1 MSLFAQRRLAMS
13 ATTTSSSSAPKTSS
27 SFLSKDILNNK
38 RRRNLTT
45 ITTERFLAERRNRG
59 SNLATFASSSSSSA
73 SDGRFLSD
81 KIVRA
86 TANVKKKNN
95 NRAKTSSPRTRTSG
109 VDVVSSK
116 SSPSVP
122 TMKHE
127 TMDKW
132 VVFSDLHVSR
142 KTKDVCLQ
150 TLKYVH
156 DVAARENRGVLFL
169 GDFWHHRGALP
180 VDTLN
185 EIMFELSKWT
195 QPTIMLVGNHDQV
208 NVQGSIHALEVLRM
222 CNPETI
228 VVFDEPRVWR
238 GALWLPYRKDQE
250 TLRRS
255 VEDLMMTEEIKRTKR
270 AARDGESNDAEE
282 GLAIKTV
289 FCHADVMGANVNQ
302 TFQMKNGVDSKETFS
317 KEKTGIESIIS
328 GHYHKPHFVERD
340 SRVRYVGSPYQ
351 ISRAEKNQEKYLLF
365 LNDKWRDESLTDEEI
380 LKRSKIDIGPRYF
393 DIDETIGESIETIAG
408 DLRAND
414 IVRWTIPFDSAL
426 DMEED
431 DDDEDIVA
439 GSEKKK
445 STKKKKSSLSRS
457 VPKRVENAR
466 LKYGCQI
473 EVRRPPAELKS
484 TIENA
489 ESLSPVDL
497 FNSYAKSIRLSG
509 DAKAFCE
516 EIITE
521 AVSSKENEEGKLDT
535 GDDSNKLSTSAHLRK
550 VEFDEVEISG
560 FGAFKDEITYPLNDR
575 GVVCVVGDNR
585 DDSGFAD
592 SNGAGK
598 TTLVTAVMWALT
610 GKSDVRLDTGSTQK
624 YLTNKDVVNDDSKS
638 ARVVVRGSVIDQ
650 ESNRKKPFVIERAV
664 TRTKLSKLSFIVDDM
679 DETKLDAK
687 KTQEHM
693 DEIIGASVVAQ
704 TCFHGQHT
712 IGSLLE
718 ASDAQLKNSFGSL
731 VEQSVWTRCK
741 NRSKKLLKERR
752 EKLTIARAE
761 LKSRESYVERTKLR
775 FLETEKDFN
784 RWKETFEEKVRTL
797 TMEREDALD
806 ALALDRMRN
815 ARQAVNEVKDIE
827 RVANEALRRIL
838 DFNDTAASNNEFRAE
853 EDIVAQ
859 NRRANENDQRHKQLD
874 RDEQSLLK
882 LFNDAQRNEASSRAT
897 AEQAH
902 KSAGQVFNLSK
913 QSAAHHQHSF
923 DKETLKCTLCHQ
935 FIDPIKQR
943 ETFEQLKRD
952 AEVMRIKH
960 VQAIETLNDCRVK
973 LDQFQRFKKSEFER
987 MLNEERAL
995 QNLKFA
1001 RVERE
1006 NKKMM
1011 LTNELKRLSSL
1022 LVNVSERFAQMLPY
1036 VPEEVLALEEK
1047 ARSFSDD
1054 DDAFRLEERR
1064 KRREEELYATTSGIF
1079 SSEREALSGIV
1090 PGLLDYRTPYTSS
1103 SSSRGYASSKSAD
1116 GGNGFIQNNVVAAK
1130 NNDGEH
1136 VSLAQLLDI
1145 DQSTGLLAD
1154 ESSLPF
1160 FAKAVQSKVASAETL
1175 IAGCEKALRD
1185 YERINQKYLQDVN
1198 NSDPNFNNNNPH
1210 FEAMKQLQEQLNV
1223 ETESL
1228 NDLKENSYS
1237 KIEFDLNVAKI
1248 ADKCFSPTRGVSNY
1262 LFENVL
1268 AEVSERCQEYVFAL
1282 TGGALSLQLVSSNS
1296 SASSSS
1302 SSSSSNI
1309 SATFD
1314 EDDNDDDSVDEI
1326 EAKTHLEKIERVIFA
1341 RKQHSGEQYERSLRQ
1356 LSGGERRR
1364 LAIGLALA
1372 YADVS
1377 ARRLNVQSNLLIL
1390 DEALQHL
1397 DSEGIER
1404 VVSVL
1409 RAIESEYSSN
1419 GNDNDIVKKTVLLTT
1434 QADSETEKMFDGVDA
1449 VVKNKNRSEVLI
1461 GRGE

>member
-1 MSLFAQRRLAMS
+1 MTLFSSLGISSGTLNTTSKSAFICARGREFHHRTTTRFPLSVSRFRSQRR
-13 ATTTSSSSAPKTSS
+13 
-27 SFLSKDILNNK
+27 DIL
-38 RRRNLTT
+38 TT
-45 ITTERFLAERRNRG
+45 AM
-59 SNLATFASSSSSSA
+59 SSSSSSPSLDDNKA
-73 SDGRFLSD
+73 L
-81 KIVRA
+81 
-86 TANVKKKNN
+86 
-95 NRAKTSSPRTRTSG
+95 KTKG
-109 VDVVSSK
+109 
-116 SSPSVP
+116 
-122 TMKHE
+122 
-127 TMDKW
+127 W

-142 KTKDVCLQ
+142 KTKDIALE

-156 DVAARENRGVLFL
+156 HIASNENRGILFL

-180 VDTLN
+180 VETLN
-185 EIMFELSKWT
+185 EIIRELAKWT

-208 NVQGSIHALEVLRM
+208 NVNGSVHALEVLRM
-222 CNPETI
+222 CNPEKI

-238 GALWLPYRKDQE
+238 GAMWLPYRKDQE
-250 TLRRS
+250 MMRRT
-255 VEDLMMTEEIKRTKR
+255 VEELMERHSKKRSSNVAVAVEEEI
-270 AARDGESNDAEE
+270 EE
-282 GLAIKTV
+282 EIKTV
-289 FCHADVMGANVNQ
+289 FCHADVLGANVNQ

-317 KEKTGIESIIS
+317 EEKTGIESIIS

-365 LNDKWRDESLTDEEI
+365 LNDKWRDESLTDADV

-414 IVRWTIPFDSAL
+414 IVRWTIPFDSSLSA
-426 DMEED
+426 MEEED
-431 DDDEDIVA
+431 DDEE
-439 GSEKKK
+439 EKKK
-445 STKKKKSSLSRS
+445 KKKKKKKTLSRS

-473 EVRRPPAELKS
+473 EVRRPPAALKS

-497 FNSYAKSIRLSG
+497 FSSYAKSIRLTG
-509 DAKAFCE
+509 GAKAFCE
-516 EIITE
+516 EIIAE
-521 AVSSKENEEGKLDT
+521 ATANSIPATIQTNFPR
-535 GDDSNKLSTSAHLRK
+535 SAHLRK
-550 VEFDEVEISG
+550 IEFDEVEITG

-638 ARVVVRGSVIDQ
+638 ARVIVRGSLIDDR
-650 ESNRKKPFVIERAV
+650 EGDGGKKPFVIERAV
-664 TRTKLSKLSFIVDDM
+664 TRTKLSKLSFVVNDT
-679 DETKLDAK
+679 DETKLDSK

-693 DEIIGASVVAQ
+693 DEIIGASVLAQ

-731 VEQSVWTRCK
+731 VEQSVWLRCK
-741 NRSKKLLKERR
+741 NKSKKILKERR
-752 EKLTIARAE
+752 EKLTIAKAE
-761 LKSRESYVERTKLR
+761 LKSRESYVQRTRSR
-775 FLETEKDFN
+775 FLETEREYN
-784 RWKETFEEKVRTL
+784 RWKETFEEKVRAITI
-797 TMEREDALD
+797 EREDALD

-815 ARQAVNEVKDIE
+815 ARKAVKEVKDIE
-827 RVANEALRRIL
+827 SVANEALRQIL
-838 DFNDTAASNNEFRAE
+838 DINTNRNEFLDDAE
-853 EDIVAQ
+853 DVSIQ
-859 NRRANENDQRHKQLD
+859 NRKAKENEQRHQQLD
-874 RDEQSLLK
+874 RDEQNLLK

-913 QSAAHHQHSF
+913 QSVAVHQHAI

-935 FIDPIKQR
+935 SIDPIKQK

-952 AEVMRIKH
+952 AEVMRLKH
-960 VQAIETLNDCRVK
+960 VAAIEALNDSRVK
-973 LDQFQRFKKSEFER
+973 LNKFQVFKKSEIER

-1011 LTNELKRLSSL
+1011 LTNELRRLVSL
-1022 LVNVSERFAQMLPY
+1022 LVNVSERFSQMLPY
-1036 VPEEVLALEEK
+1036 VPEEVLALEK
-1047 ARSFSDD
+1047 SFGDD
-1054 DDAFRLEERR
+1054 GDALRLERR
-1064 KRREEELYATTSGIF
+1064 KRREQEQEQQSTKYAAAPAGF
-1079 SSEREALSGIV
+1079 SSERGEALSGIA

-1103 SSSRGYASSKSAD
+1103 SSRGYASSQNDENNQGKND
-1116 GGNGFIQNNVVAAK
+1116 GFIQSNVVVA
-1130 NNDGEH
+1130 NNIT
-1136 VSLAQLLDI
+1136 SLAQLLHI
-1145 DQSTGLLAD
+1145 DHSSGLLAD
-1154 ESSLPF
+1154 DASLPS
-1160 FAKAVQSKVASAETL
+1160 FAKAVESKVAAAETL
-1175 IAGCEKALRD
+1175 VAGCEKSLRD
-1185 YERINQKYLQDVN
+1185 YERINQKYQQDVN
-1198 NSDPNFNNNNPH
+1198 TSDDDDASSFNINNNPH
-1210 FEAMKQLQEQLNV
+1210 FEAMRQLQEQLTV

-1237 KIEFDLNVAKI
+1237 KIEFDLNTAKI

-1282 TGGALSLQLVSSNS
+1282 TGGALSLQLVSSS
-1296 SASSSS
+1296 SSFSSSS
-1302 SSSSSNI
+1302 AAENNNI
-1309 SATFD
+1309 ITFND
-1314 EDDNDDDSVDEI
+1314 SDDDFDDDSIDEV
-1326 EAKTHLEKIERVIFA
+1326 ATKATQLEKIERVIFA

-1409 RAIESEYSSN
+1409 RAIESEYSSSSSSSGYDDVN
-1419 GNDNDIVKKTVLLTT
+1419 NVLLKKTVLLTT

>member
-1 MSLFAQRRLAMS
+1 MTLFFPLSGLSSGTLHTTTKSAHVCARGREFHHPFPSSRRLLRSRFANQEKS
-13 ATTTSSSSAPKTSS
+13 KRDIVTTAISSSSLDDIKT
-27 SFLSKDILNNK
+27 K
-38 RRRNLTT
+38 
-45 ITTERFLAERRNRG
+45 G
-59 SNLATFASSSSSSA
+59 
-73 SDGRFLSD
+73 
-81 KIVRA
+81 
-86 TANVKKKNN
+86 
-95 NRAKTSSPRTRTSG
+95 
-109 VDVVSSK
+109 
-116 SSPSVP
+116 
-122 TMKHE
+122 
-127 TMDKW
+127 W
-132 VVFSDLHVSR
+132 VVFSDVHVSR
-142 KTKDVCLQ
+142 KTKDIALE
-150 TLKYVH
+150 TLKHVH
-156 DVAARENRGVLFL
+156 AIAANENRGILFL

-180 VDTLN
+180 VETLN
-185 EIMFELSKWT
+185 EIIRELAKWT

-208 NVQGSIHALEVLRM
+208 NVNGSVHALEVLRM
-222 CNPETI
+222 CNPEKI
-228 VVFDEPRVWR
+228 CVFDEPRVWR
-238 GALWLPYRKDQE
+238 GAMWLPYRKDQE
-250 TLRRS
+250 MMRRT
-255 VEDLMMTEEIKRTKR
+255 VEELMERHSKKRSSNVAVAVEEEEI
-270 AARDGESNDAEE
+270 EE
-282 GLAIKTV
+282 IKTV

-317 KEKTGIESIIS
+317 EEKTGIESIIS

-351 ISRAEKNQEKYLLF
+351 ISRAEKNQEKHLLF
-365 LNDKWRDESLTDEEI
+365 LNDKWRDESLTDADV

-414 IVRWTIPFDSAL
+414 IVRWTIPFDSSLSA
-426 DMEED
+426 MEEEED
-431 DDDEDIVA
+431 DDEE
-439 GSEKKK
+439 EKKK
-445 STKKKKSSLSRS
+445 KTKKKKTLSRS

-497 FNSYAKSIRLSG
+497 FSSYAKSIQLTE

-516 EIITE
+516 EIIAE
-521 AVSSKENEEGKLDT
+521 AVSSRENEDGSKLDT

-550 VEFDEVEISG
+550 IEFDEVEITG

-638 ARVVVRGSVIDQ
+638 ARVIVRGSLIDDR
-650 ESNRKKPFVIERAV
+650 EGDDGGKKPFVIERAV
-664 TRTKLSKLSFIVDDM
+664 TRTKLSKLSFVVDGM
-679 DETKLDAK
+679 DETKLDSK

-693 DEIIGASVVAQ
+693 DEIIGASVLAQ

-731 VEQSVWTRCK
+731 VEQSVWLRCK
-741 NRSKKLLKERR
+741 NKSKKILKERR

-761 LKSRESYVERTKLR
+761 LKSRESYVQRTKSR
-775 FLETEKDFN
+775 FLETEREYN
-784 RWKETFEEKVRTL
+784 RWKETFEEKVRAITI
-797 TMEREDALD
+797 EREDALD

-815 ARQAVNEVKDIE
+815 ARKAVKEVKDIE
-827 RVANEALRRIL
+827 SVANEALRQIL
-838 DFNDTAASNNEFRAE
+838 DINTNRNEFLDDAE
-853 EDIVAQ
+853 DVSIQ
-859 NRRANENDQRHKQLD
+859 NRKATEYEQRHQQLD
-874 RDEQSLLK
+874 RDEQNLLK

-913 QSAAHHQHSF
+913 QSVAVHQHSI

-935 FIDPIKQR
+935 SIDPVKQK

-952 AEVMRIKH
+952 AEVMRLKH
-960 VQAIETLNDCRVK
+960 VAAIEALNDLRVK
-973 LDQFQRFKKSEFER
+973 LNKFQVFKKSEIER
-987 MLNEERAL
+987 MLNEERAV

-1001 RVERE
+1001 RVEKE

-1011 LTNELKRLSSL
+1011 LTNELRRLVSL
-1022 LVNVSERFAQMLPY
+1022 LVNVSERFSQMLPY
-1036 VPEEVLALEEK
+1036 VPEEVLALEK
-1047 ARSFSDD
+1047 SFGDD
-1054 DDAFRLEERR
+1054 GDALRLERR
-1064 KRREEELYATTSGIF
+1064 KRREQEQEQQSTKYAAAPAGF
-1079 SSEREALSGIV
+1079 SSERGEALSGIV

-1103 SSSRGYASSKSAD
+1103 SSRGYASSQNDENNPPGKND
-1116 GGNGFIQNNVVAAK
+1116 GFIQNNVVVAT
-1130 NNDGEH
+1130 NIT
-1136 VSLAQLLDI
+1136 SLAQLLHI
-1145 DQSTGLLAD
+1145 DHSSGLLAD
-1154 ESSLPF
+1154 DASLPS
-1160 FAKAVQSKVASAETL
+1160 FAKAVESKVAAAEML
-1175 IAGCEKALRD
+1175 VAGCEKSLRD
-1185 YERINQKYLQDVN
+1185 YERINQKYQQDVN
-1198 NSDPNFNNNNPH
+1198 TNDDASFNTNNPH
-1210 FEAMKQLQEQLNV
+1210 FEAMRQLQEQLTV

-1237 KIEFDLNVAKI
+1237 KIEFDLNTAKI

-1282 TGGALSLQLVSSNS
+1282 TGGALSLQLVSSS
-1296 SASSSS
+1296 SSFSSSS
-1302 SSSSSNI
+1302 AAENNNI
-1309 SATFD
+1309 ITYNDS
-1314 EDDNDDDSVDEI
+1314 DDDFDDDSIDEV
-1326 EAKTHLEKIERVIFA
+1326 ATKTTQLEKIERVIFA

-1409 RAIESEYSSN
+1409 RAIESEYSSSSSSGCDDVN
-1419 GNDNDIVKKTVLLTT
+1419 NVLLKKTVLLTT

>member
-1 MSLFAQRRLAMS
+1 MTLFSSLGISTGTLNNTSKS
-13 ATTTSSSSAPKTSS
+13 AFICARGREFHHRTTTRSMLSRHFRSHQEKKGRDILTTTTSSSSSS
-27 SFLSKDILNNK
+27 SLLDDNK
-38 RRRNLTT
+38 
-45 ITTERFLAERRNRG
+45 
-59 SNLATFASSSSSSA
+59 
-73 SDGRFLSD
+73 
-81 KIVRA
+81 KI
-86 TANVKKKNN
+86 
-95 NRAKTSSPRTRTSG
+95 KTKG
-109 VDVVSSK
+109 
-116 SSPSVP
+116 
-122 TMKHE
+122 
-127 TMDKW
+127 W

-142 KTKDVCLQ
+142 KTKDIALE

-156 DVAARENRGVLFL
+156 SIASKENRGILFL

-180 VDTLN
+180 VETLN
-185 EIMFELSKWT
+185 EVIKELANWT

-208 NVQGSIHALEVLRM
+208 NSVGSVHALEVLRM
-222 CNPETI
+222 CNPEKI

-238 GALWLPYRKDQE
+238 GAMWLPYRKDQE
-250 TLRRS
+250 MMRRT
-255 VEDLMMTEEIKRTKR
+255 VEELMERHSKKRSSNVAVAVEEEI
-270 AARDGESNDAEE
+270 EE
-282 GLAIKTV
+282 IKTV
-289 FCHADVMGANVNQ
+289 FCHADVLGANVNQ

-317 KEKTGIESIIS
+317 EEKTGIESIIS

-365 LNDKWRDESLTDEEI
+365 LNDKWRDESLTDADV

-414 IVRWTIPFDSAL
+414 IVRWTIPFDSSLSA
-426 DMEED
+426 MEEED
-431 DDDEDIVA
+431 DDEEE
-439 GSEKKK
+439 EKKK
-445 STKKKKSSLSRS
+445 KTKKKKNSSSSLSRS

-497 FNSYAKSIRLSG
+497 FSSYAKSIQLTG

-516 EIITE
+516 EIIAE
-521 AVSSKENEEGKLDT
+521 AVSSRENEDGKLDT

-550 VEFDEVEISG
+550 IEFDEVEITG

-638 ARVVVRGSVIDQ
+638 ARVVVRGSMIDDR
-650 ESNRKKPFVIERAV
+650 EGDDGKKPFVIERAV
-664 TRTKLSKLSFIVDDM
+664 TRTKLSKLSFVVNGS
-679 DETKLDAK
+679 DETKLDSK

-693 DEIIGASVVAQ
+693 DEIIGASVLAQ

-731 VEQSVWTRCK
+731 VEQSVWLRCK
-741 NRSKKLLKERR
+741 NKSKKILKERR

-761 LKSRESYVERTKLR
+761 LKSRESYVQRTKSR
-775 FLETEKDFN
+775 FLETEREYN
-784 RWKETFEEKVRTL
+784 RWKETFEEKVRAITI
-797 TMEREDALD
+797 EREDALD

-815 ARQAVNEVKDIE
+815 ARQAVKEVKDIE
-827 RVANEALRRIL
+827 SVANEALRQIL
-838 DFNDTAASNNEFRAE
+838 DHRSNNTINTNRNEFLDDAGASE
-853 EDIVAQ
+853 NIQ
-859 NRRANENDQRHKQLD
+859 NRKAKENEQRHQQLD
-874 RDEQSLLK
+874 RDEQNLLK

-913 QSAAHHQHSF
+913 QSAAVHQHAI

-935 FIDPIKQR
+935 SIDPIKQK

-952 AEVMRIKH
+952 AEVMRLKH
-960 VQAIETLNDCRVK
+960 VAAIETLRDSRVK
-973 LDQFQRFKKSEFER
+973 LDQFQLFKKSEIER

-1001 RVERE
+1001 RVEKE

-1011 LTNELKRLSSL
+1011 LTNELRRLVSL
-1022 LVNVSERFAQMLPY
+1022 LVNVSERFSQMLPY
-1036 VPEEVLALEEK
+1036 VPEEVLALEK
-1047 ARSFSDD
+1047 SFGDD
-1054 DDAFRLEERR
+1054 GDALRLERR
-1064 KRREEELYATTSGIF
+1064 KRREQEQEQQSTKYAAAPAGF
-1079 SSEREALSGIV
+1079 LSERGEALSGIV
-1090 PGLLDYRTPYTSS
+1090 PGLLDYQTPYTS
-1103 SSSRGYASSKSAD
+1103 SSSRGYASSQNDENNQGKND
-1116 GGNGFIQNNVVAAK
+1116 GFIQNNVVVA
-1130 NNDGEH
+1130 NNINTTEN
-1136 VSLAQLLDI
+1136 VTSSLAQLLHI
-1145 DQSTGLLAD
+1145 DHSSGLLAD
-1154 ESSLPF
+1154 DASLPS
-1160 FAKAVQSKVASAETL
+1160 FAKAVESKVAAAETL
-1175 IAGCEKALRD
+1175 VAGCEKSLRD
-1185 YERINQKYLQDVN
+1185 YERINQKYQQDVN
-1198 NSDPNFNNNNPH
+1198 TSDDASSFNINNNPH
-1210 FEAMKQLQEQLNV
+1210 FEAMRQLQEQLTV

-1237 KIEFDLNVAKI
+1237 KIEFDLNTAKI

-1282 TGGALSLQLVSSNS
+1282 TGGALSLQLVSSS
-1296 SASSSS
+1296 SSFSSSS
-1302 SSSSSNI
+1302 AAENNNTI
-1309 SATFD
+1309 TFND
-1314 EDDNDDDSVDEI
+1314 SDDDFDDDSIDEV
-1326 EAKTHLEKIERVIFA
+1326 ATKTTQLEKIERVIFA

-1409 RAIESEYSSN
+1409 RAIESEYSSSSSSGYDDVN
-1419 GNDNDIVKKTVLLTT
+1419 NVLKKTVLLTT

>member
-1 MSLFAQRRLAMS
+1 MTLFSSLGISTGTLNNTSKSAFICARGREFHHRTTTRSMLSRRFRSHQEKKGRDILT
-13 ATTTSSSSAPKTSS
+13 TTTSSSSSS
-27 SFLSKDILNNK
+27 SLLDDNK
-38 RRRNLTT
+38 
-45 ITTERFLAERRNRG
+45 
-59 SNLATFASSSSSSA
+59 
-73 SDGRFLSD
+73 
-81 KIVRA
+81 KI
-86 TANVKKKNN
+86 
-95 NRAKTSSPRTRTSG
+95 KTKG
-109 VDVVSSK
+109 
-116 SSPSVP
+116 
-122 TMKHE
+122 
-127 TMDKW
+127 W

-142 KTKDVCLQ
+142 KTKDIALE

-156 DVAARENRGVLFL
+156 SIASKENRGILFL

-180 VDTLN
+180 VETLN
-185 EIMFELSKWT
+185 EVIKELANWT

-208 NVQGSIHALEVLRM
+208 NSVGSVHALEVLRM
-222 CNPETI
+222 CNPEKI

-238 GALWLPYRKDQE
+238 GAMWLPYRKDQE
-250 TLRRS
+250 MMRRT
-255 VEDLMMTEEIKRTKR
+255 VEELMERHSKKRSSNVAVAVEEEI
-270 AARDGESNDAEE
+270 EE
-282 GLAIKTV
+282 IKTV
-289 FCHADVMGANVNQ
+289 FCHADVLGANVNQ

-317 KEKTGIESIIS
+317 EEKTGIESIIS

-365 LNDKWRDESLTDEEI
+365 LNDKWRDESLTDADV

-414 IVRWTIPFDSAL
+414 IVRWTIPFDSSSPA
-426 DMEED
+426 MEEED
-431 DDDEDIVA
+431 DDEEE
-439 GSEKKK
+439 EKKK
-445 STKKKKSSLSRS
+445 KTKKKKNSSSSLSRS

-497 FNSYAKSIRLSG
+497 FSSYAKSIQLTG

-516 EIITE
+516 EIIAE
-521 AVSSKENEEGKLDT
+521 AVSSRENEDGKLDT

-550 VEFDEVEISG
+550 IEFDEVEITG

-638 ARVVVRGSVIDQ
+638 ARVVVRGSLIDDR
-650 ESNRKKPFVIERAV
+650 EGDDGKKPFVIERAV
-664 TRTKLSKLSFIVDDM
+664 TRTKLSKLSFVVNGS
-679 DETKLDAK
+679 DETKLDSK

-693 DEIIGASVVAQ
+693 DEIIGASVLAQ

-731 VEQSVWTRCK
+731 VEQSVWLRCK
-741 NRSKKLLKERR
+741 NKSKKILKERR

-761 LKSRESYVERTKLR
+761 LKSRESYVQRTKSR
-775 FLETEKDFN
+775 FLETEREYN
-784 RWKETFEEKVRTL
+784 RWKETFEEKVRAITI
-797 TMEREDALD
+797 EREDALD

-815 ARQAVNEVKDIE
+815 ARQAVKEVKDIE
-827 RVANEALRRIL
+827 SVANEALRQIL
-838 DFNDTAASNNEFRAE
+838 DHRSNNTINTNRNEFLDDAGASE
-853 EDIVAQ
+853 NIQ
-859 NRRANENDQRHKQLD
+859 NRKAKENEQRHQQLD
-874 RDEQSLLK
+874 RDEQNLLK

-913 QSAAHHQHSF
+913 QSAAVHQHAI

-935 FIDPIKQR
+935 SIDPIKQK

-952 AEVMRIKH
+952 AEVMRLKH
-960 VQAIETLNDCRVK
+960 VAAIETLRDSRVK
-973 LDQFQRFKKSEFER
+973 LDQFQLFKKSEIER

-1001 RVERE
+1001 RVEKE

-1011 LTNELKRLSSL
+1011 LTNELRRLVSL
-1022 LVNVSERFAQMLPY
+1022 LVNVSERFSQMLPY
-1036 VPEEVLALEEK
+1036 VPEEVLALEK
-1047 ARSFSDD
+1047 SFGDD
-1054 DDAFRLEERR
+1054 GDALRLERR
-1064 KRREEELYATTSGIF
+1064 KRREQEQQQQSTKYAAAPAGF
-1079 SSEREALSGIV
+1079 SSERGEALSGIV

-1103 SSSRGYASSKSAD
+1103 SSRGYASSQNDENNQGKND
-1116 GGNGFIQNNVVAAK
+1116 GFIQNNVVVA
-1130 NNDGEH
+1130 NNINTTEN
-1136 VSLAQLLDI
+1136 VTSSLAQLLHI
-1145 DQSTGLLAD
+1145 DHSSGLLAD
-1154 ESSLPF
+1154 DASLPS
-1160 FAKAVQSKVASAETL
+1160 FAKAVESKVAAAETL
-1175 IAGCEKALRD
+1175 VAGCEKSLRD
-1185 YERINQKYLQDVN
+1185 YERINQKYQQDVN
-1198 NSDPNFNNNNPH
+1198 TSDDASSFNINNNPH
-1210 FEAMKQLQEQLNV
+1210 FEAMRQLQEQLTV

-1237 KIEFDLNVAKI
+1237 KIEFDLNTAKI

-1282 TGGALSLQLVSSNS
+1282 TGGALSLQLVSSS
-1296 SASSSS
+1296 SSFSSSS
-1302 SSSSSNI
+1302 AAENNNTI
-1309 SATFD
+1309 TFND
-1314 EDDNDDDSVDEI
+1314 SDDDFDDDSIDEV
-1326 EAKTHLEKIERVIFA
+1326 ATKTTQLEKIERVIFA

-1409 RAIESEYSSN
+1409 RAIESEYSSSSSSGYDDVN
-1419 GNDNDIVKKTVLLTT
+1419 NVLKKTVLLTT

>member
-1 MSLFAQRRLAMS
+1 MTLFSSLGISTGTLNNTSKS
-13 ATTTSSSSAPKTSS
+13 AFICARGREFHHRTTTRSM
-27 SFLSKDILNNK
+27 LSRRFRSHQEKKGRDIL
-38 RRRNLTT
+38 TT
-45 ITTERFLAERRNRG
+45 TM
-59 SNLATFASSSSSSA
+59 SSSSSSSLLDDNKA
-73 SDGRFLSD
+73 L
-81 KIVRA
+81 
-86 TANVKKKNN
+86 
-95 NRAKTSSPRTRTSG
+95 KTKG
-109 VDVVSSK
+109 
-116 SSPSVP
+116 
-122 TMKHE
+122 
-127 TMDKW
+127 W

-142 KTKDVCLQ
+142 KTKDIALE

-156 DVAARENRGVLFL
+156 SIASKENRGILFL

-180 VDTLN
+180 VETLN
-185 EIMFELSKWT
+185 EVIKELAKWT

-208 NVQGSIHALEVLRM
+208 NSVGSVHALEVLRM
-222 CNPETI
+222 CNPEKI

-238 GALWLPYRKDQE
+238 GAMWLPYRKDQE
-250 TLRRS
+250 MMRRT
-255 VEDLMMTEEIKRTKR
+255 VEELMERHSKKRSSNVAVAVEEEI
-270 AARDGESNDAEE
+270 EE
-282 GLAIKTV
+282 IKTV
-289 FCHADVMGANVNQ
+289 FCHADVLGANVNQ

-317 KEKTGIESIIS
+317 EEKTGIESIIS

-365 LNDKWRDESLTDEEI
+365 LNDKWRDESLTDADV

-414 IVRWTIPFDSAL
+414 IVRWTIPFDSSLSA
-426 DMEED
+426 MEEED
-431 DDDEDIVA
+431 DDEEE
-439 GSEKKK
+439 EKKK
-445 STKKKKSSLSRS
+445 KTKKKKNSSSSLSRS

-497 FNSYAKSIRLSG
+497 FSSYAKSIQLIG

-516 EIITE
+516 EIIAE
-521 AVSSKENEEGKLDT
+521 AVSSRENEDGKLDT

-550 VEFDEVEISG
+550 IEFDEVEITG

-638 ARVVVRGSVIDQ
+638 ARVVVRGSLIDDR
-650 ESNRKKPFVIERAV
+650 EGDDGKKPFVIERAV
-664 TRTKLSKLSFIVDDM
+664 TRTKLSKLSFVVNGS
-679 DETKLDAK
+679 DETKLDSK

-693 DEIIGASVVAQ
+693 DEIIGASVLAQ

-731 VEQSVWTRCK
+731 VEQSVWLRCK
-741 NRSKKLLKERR
+741 NKSKKILKERR

-761 LKSRESYVERTKLR
+761 LKSRESYVQRTKSR
-775 FLETEKDFN
+775 FLETEREYN
-784 RWKETFEEKVRTL
+784 RWKETFEEKVRAITI
-797 TMEREDALD
+797 EREDALD

-815 ARQAVNEVKDIE
+815 ARQAVKEVKDIE
-827 RVANEALRRIL
+827 SVANEALRQIL
-838 DFNDTAASNNEFRAE
+838 DHRSNNTINTNRNEFLDDAGASE
-853 EDIVAQ
+853 NIQ
-859 NRRANENDQRHKQLD
+859 NRKAKENEQRHQQLD
-874 RDEQSLLK
+874 RDEQNLLK

-913 QSAAHHQHSF
+913 QSAAVHQHAI

-935 FIDPIKQR
+935 SIDPIKQK

-952 AEVMRIKH
+952 AEVMRLKH
-960 VQAIETLNDCRVK
+960 VAAIETLRDSRVK
-973 LDQFQRFKKSEFER
+973 LDQFQLFKKSEIER

-1001 RVERE
+1001 RVEKE

-1011 LTNELKRLSSL
+1011 LTNELRRLVSL
-1022 LVNVSERFAQMLPY
+1022 LVNVSERFSQMLPY
-1036 VPEEVLALEEK
+1036 VPEEVLALEK
-1047 ARSFSDD
+1047 SFGDD
-1054 DDAFRLEERR
+1054 GDALRLERR
-1064 KRREEELYATTSGIF
+1064 KRREQEQQQQSTKYAAAPAGF
-1079 SSEREALSGIV
+1079 SSERGEALSGIV

-1103 SSSRGYASSKSAD
+1103 SSRGYASSQNDENNQGKND
-1116 GGNGFIQNNVVAAK
+1116 GFIQNNVVVA
-1130 NNDGEH
+1130 NNINTTEN
-1136 VSLAQLLDI
+1136 VTSSLAQLLHI
-1145 DQSTGLLAD
+1145 DHSSGLLAD
-1154 ESSLPF
+1154 DASLPS
-1160 FAKAVQSKVASAETL
+1160 FAKAVESKVAAAETL
-1175 IAGCEKALRD
+1175 VAGCEKSLRD
-1185 YERINQKYLQDVN
+1185 YERINQKYQQDVN
-1198 NSDPNFNNNNPH
+1198 TSDDASSFNINNNPH
-1210 FEAMKQLQEQLNV
+1210 FEAMRQLQEQLTV

-1237 KIEFDLNVAKI
+1237 KIEFDLNTAKI

-1282 TGGALSLQLVSSNS
+1282 TGGALSLQLVSSS
-1296 SASSSS
+1296 SSFSSSS
-1302 SSSSSNI
+1302 AAKNNNI
-1309 SATFD
+1309 ITFND
-1314 EDDNDDDSVDEI
+1314 SDDDFDDDSIDEV
-1326 EAKTHLEKIERVIFA
+1326 ATKTTQLEKIERVIFA

-1409 RAIESEYSSN
+1409 RAIESEYSSSSSSGYDDVN
-1419 GNDNDIVKKTVLLTT
+1419 NVLKKTVLLTT

>member
-1 MSLFAQRRLAMS
+1 MTLFSSLGISTGTLNNTSKSAFICARGREFHHRTTTRSMLSRRFRSHQEKKGRDILT
-13 ATTTSSSSAPKTSS
+13 TTTSSSSSS
-27 SFLSKDILNNK
+27 SLLDDNK
-38 RRRNLTT
+38 
-45 ITTERFLAERRNRG
+45 
-59 SNLATFASSSSSSA
+59 
-73 SDGRFLSD
+73 
-81 KIVRA
+81 KI
-86 TANVKKKNN
+86 
-95 NRAKTSSPRTRTSG
+95 KTKG
-109 VDVVSSK
+109 
-116 SSPSVP
+116 
-122 TMKHE
+122 
-127 TMDKW
+127 W

-142 KTKDVCLQ
+142 KTKDIALE

-156 DVAARENRGVLFL
+156 SIASKENRGILFL

-180 VDTLN
+180 VETLN
-185 EIMFELSKWT
+185 EIIKELAKWT

-208 NVQGSIHALEVLRM
+208 NSVGSVHALEVLRM
-222 CNPETI
+222 CNPEKI

-238 GALWLPYRKDQE
+238 DAMWLPYRKDQE
-250 TLRRS
+250 MMRRT
-255 VEDLMMTEEIKRTKR
+255 VEELMERHSKKRSSNVAVAVEEEI
-270 AARDGESNDAEE
+270 EE
-282 GLAIKTV
+282 IKTV
-289 FCHADVMGANVNQ
+289 FCHADVLGANVNQ

-317 KEKTGIESIIS
+317 EEKTGIESIIS

-365 LNDKWRDESLTDEEI
+365 LNDKWRDESLTDADV

-414 IVRWTIPFDSAL
+414 IVRWTIPFDSSLSA
-426 DMEED
+426 MEEED
-431 DDDEDIVA
+431 DDEEE
-439 GSEKKK
+439 EKKK
-445 STKKKKSSLSRS
+445 KTKKKKNSSSSLSRS

-497 FNSYAKSIRLSG
+497 FSSYAKSIQLIG

-516 EIITE
+516 EIIAE
-521 AVSSKENEEGKLDT
+521 AVSSRENEDGKLNT

-550 VEFDEVEISG
+550 IEFDEVEITG

-638 ARVVVRGSVIDQ
+638 ARVVVRGSLIDDR
-650 ESNRKKPFVIERAV
+650 EGDDGKKPFVIERAV
-664 TRTKLSKLSFIVDDM
+664 TRTKLSKLSFVVNGS
-679 DETKLDAK
+679 DETKLDSK

-693 DEIIGASVVAQ
+693 DEIIGASVLAQ

-731 VEQSVWTRCK
+731 VEQSVWLRCK
-741 NRSKKLLKERR
+741 NKSKKILKERR

-761 LKSRESYVERTKLR
+761 LKSRESYVQRTKSR
-775 FLETEKDFN
+775 FLETEREYN
-784 RWKETFEEKVRTL
+784 RWKETFEEKVRAITI
-797 TMEREDALD
+797 EREDALD

-815 ARQAVNEVKDIE
+815 ARQAVKEVKDIE
-827 RVANEALRRIL
+827 SVANEALRQIL
-838 DFNDTAASNNEFRAE
+838 DHRSNNTINTNRNEFLDDAGASE
-853 EDIVAQ
+853 NIQ
-859 NRRANENDQRHKQLD
+859 NRKAKENEQRHQQLD
-874 RDEQSLLK
+874 RDEQNLLK

-913 QSAAHHQHSF
+913 QSAAVHQHAI

-935 FIDPIKQR
+935 SIDPIKQK

-952 AEVMRIKH
+952 AEVMRLKH
-960 VQAIETLNDCRVK
+960 VAAIETLRDSRVK
-973 LDQFQRFKKSEFER
+973 LDQFQLFKKSEIER

-1001 RVERE
+1001 RVEKE

-1011 LTNELKRLSSL
+1011 LTNELRRLVSL
-1022 LVNVSERFAQMLPY
+1022 LVNVSERFSQMLPY
-1036 VPEEVLALEEK
+1036 VPEEVLALEK
-1047 ARSFSDD
+1047 SFGDD
-1054 DDAFRLEERR
+1054 GDALRLERR
-1064 KRREEELYATTSGIF
+1064 KRREQQQQQQSTKYAAAPAGF
-1079 SSEREALSGIV
+1079 SSERGEALSGIV

-1103 SSSRGYASSKSAD
+1103 SSRGYASSQNDENNQGKND
-1116 GGNGFIQNNVVAAK
+1116 GFIQNNVVVA
-1130 NNDGEH
+1130 NNINTTEN
-1136 VSLAQLLDI
+1136 VTSSLAQLLHI
-1145 DQSTGLLAD
+1145 DHSSGLLAD
-1154 ESSLPF
+1154 DASLPS
-1160 FAKAVQSKVASAETL
+1160 FAKAVESKVAAAETL
-1175 IAGCEKALRD
+1175 VAGCEKSLRD
-1185 YERINQKYLQDVN
+1185 YERINQKYQQDVN
-1198 NSDPNFNNNNPH
+1198 TSDDASSFNINNNPH
-1210 FEAMKQLQEQLNV
+1210 FEAMRQLQEQLTV

-1237 KIEFDLNVAKI
+1237 KIEFDLNTAKI

-1282 TGGALSLQLVSSNS
+1282 TGGALSLQLVSSS
-1296 SASSSS
+1296 SSFSSSS
-1302 SSSSSNI
+1302 AAENNNI
-1309 SATFD
+1309 ITFND
-1314 EDDNDDDSVDEI
+1314 SDDDFDDDSIDEV
-1326 EAKTHLEKIERVIFA
+1326 ATKTTQLEKIERVIFA

-1409 RAIESEYSSN
+1409 RAIESEYSSSSSSGYDDVN
-1419 GNDNDIVKKTVLLTT
+1419 NVLKKTVLLTT

>member
-1 MSLFAQRRLAMS
+1 MTLFSSLGISTGTLNNTSKS
-13 ATTTSSSSAPKTSS
+13 AFICARGREFHHRTTTRSMLSRHFRSHQEKKGRDILTTTTSSSSSS
-27 SFLSKDILNNK
+27 SLLDDNK
-38 RRRNLTT
+38 
-45 ITTERFLAERRNRG
+45 
-59 SNLATFASSSSSSA
+59 
-73 SDGRFLSD
+73 
-81 KIVRA
+81 KI
-86 TANVKKKNN
+86 
-95 NRAKTSSPRTRTSG
+95 KTKG
-109 VDVVSSK
+109 
-116 SSPSVP
+116 
-122 TMKHE
+122 
-127 TMDKW
+127 W

-142 KTKDVCLQ
+142 KTKDIALE

-156 DVAARENRGVLFL
+156 SIASKENRGILFL

-180 VDTLN
+180 VETLN
-185 EIMFELSKWT
+185 EVIKELANWT

-208 NVQGSIHALEVLRM
+208 NSVGSVHALEVLRM
-222 CNPETI
+222 CNPEKI

-238 GALWLPYRKDQE
+238 DAMWLPYRKDQE
-250 TLRRS
+250 MMRRT
-255 VEDLMMTEEIKRTKR
+255 VEELMERHSKKRSSNVAVAVEEEI
-270 AARDGESNDAEE
+270 EE
-282 GLAIKTV
+282 IKTV
-289 FCHADVMGANVNQ
+289 FCHADVLGANVNQ

-317 KEKTGIESIIS
+317 EEKTGIESIIS

-365 LNDKWRDESLTDEEI
+365 LNDKWRDESLTDADV

-414 IVRWTIPFDSAL
+414 IVRWTIPFDSSLSA
-426 DMEED
+426 MEEED
-431 DDDEDIVA
+431 DDEEE
-439 GSEKKK
+439 EKKK
-445 STKKKKSSLSRS
+445 KTKKKKNSSSSLSRS

-497 FNSYAKSIRLSG
+497 FSSYAKSIQLTG

-516 EIITE
+516 EIIAE
-521 AVSSKENEEGKLDT
+521 AVSSGENEDGKLDT

-550 VEFDEVEISG
+550 IEFDEVEITG

-638 ARVVVRGSVIDQ
+638 ARVVVRGSMIDDR
-650 ESNRKKPFVIERAV
+650 EGDDGKKPFVIERAV
-664 TRTKLSKLSFIVDDM
+664 TRTKLSKLSFVVNGS
-679 DETKLDAK
+679 DETKLDSK

-693 DEIIGASVVAQ
+693 DEIIGASVLAQ

-731 VEQSVWTRCK
+731 VEQSVWLRCK
-741 NRSKKLLKERR
+741 NKSKKILKERR
-752 EKLTIARAE
+752 EKLTIAKAE
-761 LKSRESYVERTKLR
+761 LKSRESYVQRTKSR
-775 FLETEKDFN
+775 FLETEREYN
-784 RWKETFEEKVRTL
+784 RWKETFEEKVRAITI
-797 TMEREDALD
+797 EREDALD

-815 ARQAVNEVKDIE
+815 ARQAVKEVKDIE
-827 RVANEALRRIL
+827 SVANEALRQIL
-838 DFNDTAASNNEFRAE
+838 DHRSNNTINTNRNEFLDDAGASE
-853 EDIVAQ
+853 NIQ
-859 NRRANENDQRHKQLD
+859 NRKAKENEQRHQQLD
-874 RDEQSLLK
+874 RDEQNLLK

-913 QSAAHHQHSF
+913 QSAAVHQHAI

-935 FIDPIKQR
+935 SIDPIKQK

-952 AEVMRIKH
+952 AEVMRLKH
-960 VQAIETLNDCRVK
+960 VAAIETLRDSRVK
-973 LDQFQRFKKSEFER
+973 LDQFQLFKKSEIER

-1001 RVERE
+1001 RVEKE

-1011 LTNELKRLSSL
+1011 LTNELRRLVSL
-1022 LVNVSERFAQMLPY
+1022 LVNVSERFSQMLPY
-1036 VPEEVLALEEK
+1036 VPEEVLALEK
-1047 ARSFSDD
+1047 SFGEDG
-1054 DDAFRLEERR
+1054 DALRLERR
-1064 KRREEELYATTSGIF
+1064 KRRGQEQQQQSTKYAAAPAGF
-1079 SSEREALSGIV
+1079 SSERGEALSGIV
-1090 PGLLDYRTPYTSS
+1090 PGLLDYQTPYTS
-1103 SSSRGYASSKSAD
+1103 SSSRGYASSQNDENNQGKND
-1116 GGNGFIQNNVVAAK
+1116 GFIQNNVVVA
-1130 NNDGEH
+1130 NNINTTEN
-1136 VSLAQLLDI
+1136 VTSSLAQLLHI
-1145 DQSTGLLAD
+1145 DHSSGLLAD
-1154 ESSLPF
+1154 DASLPS
-1160 FAKAVQSKVASAETL
+1160 FAKAVESKVAAAETL
-1175 IAGCEKALRD
+1175 VAGCEKSLRD
-1185 YERINQKYLQDVN
+1185 YERINQKYQQDVN
-1198 NSDPNFNNNNPH
+1198 TSDDASSFNINNNPH
-1210 FEAMKQLQEQLNV
+1210 FEAMRQLQEQLTV

-1237 KIEFDLNVAKI
+1237 KIEFDLNTAKI

-1282 TGGALSLQLVSSNS
+1282 TGGALSLQLVSSS
-1296 SASSSS
+1296 SSFSSSS
-1302 SSSSSNI
+1302 AAENNNTI
-1309 SATFD
+1309 TFND
-1314 EDDNDDDSVDEI
+1314 SDDDFDDDSIDEV
-1326 EAKTHLEKIERVIFA
+1326 ATKTTQLEKIERVIFA

-1409 RAIESEYSSN
+1409 RAIESEYSSSSSSGYDDVN
-1419 GNDNDIVKKTVLLTT
+1419 NVLKKTVLLTT

>member
-1 MSLFAQRRLAMS
+1 MTLFSSLGISTGTLNNTSKSAFICARGREFHHRTTTRSMLSRRFRSHQEKKGRDILT
-13 ATTTSSSSAPKTSS
+13 TTTSSSSSS
-27 SFLSKDILNNK
+27 SLLDDNK
-38 RRRNLTT
+38 
-45 ITTERFLAERRNRG
+45 
-59 SNLATFASSSSSSA
+59 
-73 SDGRFLSD
+73 
-81 KIVRA
+81 KI
-86 TANVKKKNN
+86 
-95 NRAKTSSPRTRTSG
+95 KTKG
-109 VDVVSSK
+109 
-116 SSPSVP
+116 
-122 TMKHE
+122 
-127 TMDKW
+127 W

-142 KTKDVCLQ
+142 KTKDIALE

-156 DVAARENRGVLFL
+156 SIASKENRGILFL
-169 GDFWHHRGALP
+169 GDFWHHRGALS
-180 VDTLN
+180 VETLN
-185 EIMFELSKWT
+185 EIIKELANWT

-208 NVQGSIHALEVLRM
+208 NSVGSVHALEVLRM
-222 CNPETI
+222 CNPEKI

-238 GALWLPYRKDQE
+238 DAMWLPYRKDQE
-250 TLRRS
+250 MMRRT
-255 VEDLMMTEEIKRTKR
+255 VEELMERHSKKRSSNVAVAVEEEI
-270 AARDGESNDAEE
+270 EE
-282 GLAIKTV
+282 IKTV
-289 FCHADVMGANVNQ
+289 FCHADVLGANVNQ

-317 KEKTGIESIIS
+317 EEKTGIESIIS

-365 LNDKWRDESLTDEEI
+365 LNDKWRDESLTDADV

-414 IVRWTIPFDSAL
+414 IVRWTIPFDSSSPA
-426 DMEED
+426 MEEED
-431 DDDEDIVA
+431 DDEEE
-439 GSEKKK
+439 EKKK
-445 STKKKKSSLSRS
+445 KTKKKKNSSSSLSRS

-497 FNSYAKSIRLSG
+497 FSSYAKSIQLTG

-516 EIITE
+516 EIIAE
-521 AVSSKENEEGKLDT
+521 AVSSGENEDGKLDT

-550 VEFDEVEISG
+550 IEFDEVEITG

-638 ARVVVRGSVIDQ
+638 ARVVVRGSLIDDR
-650 ESNRKKPFVIERAV
+650 EGDDGKKPFVIERAV
-664 TRTKLSKLSFIVDDM
+664 TRTKLSKLSFVVNGS
-679 DETKLDAK
+679 DETKLDSK

-693 DEIIGASVVAQ
+693 DEIIGASVLAQ

-731 VEQSVWTRCK
+731 VEQSVWLRCK
-741 NRSKKLLKERR
+741 NKSKKILKERR

-761 LKSRESYVERTKLR
+761 LKSRESYVQRTKSR
-775 FLETEKDFN
+775 FLETEREYN
-784 RWKETFEEKVRTL
+784 RWKETFEEKVRAITI
-797 TMEREDALD
+797 EREDALD

-815 ARQAVNEVKDIE
+815 ARQAVKEVKDIE
-827 RVANEALRRIL
+827 SVANEALRQIL
-838 DFNDTAASNNEFRAE
+838 DHRSNNTINTNRNEFLDDAGASE
-853 EDIVAQ
+853 NIQ
-859 NRRANENDQRHKQLD
+859 NRKAKENEQRHQQLD
-874 RDEQSLLK
+874 RDEQNLLK

-913 QSAAHHQHSF
+913 QSAAVHQHAI

-935 FIDPIKQR
+935 SIDPIKQK

-952 AEVMRIKH
+952 AEVMRLKH
-960 VQAIETLNDCRVK
+960 VAAIETLRDSRVK
-973 LDQFQRFKKSEFER
+973 LDQFQLFKKSEIER

-1001 RVERE
+1001 RVEKE

-1011 LTNELKRLSSL
+1011 LTNELRRLVSL
-1022 LVNVSERFAQMLPY
+1022 LVNVSERFSQMLPY
-1036 VPEEVLALEEK
+1036 VPEEVLALEK
-1047 ARSFSDD
+1047 SFGDD
-1054 DDAFRLEERR
+1054 GDALRLERR
-1064 KRREEELYATTSGIF
+1064 KRREQEQQQQSTKYAAAPAGF
-1079 SSEREALSGIV
+1079 LSERGEALSGIV

-1103 SSSRGYASSKSAD
+1103 SSRGYASSQNDENNQGKND
-1116 GGNGFIQNNVVAAK
+1116 GFIQNNVVVA
-1130 NNDGEH
+1130 NNINTTEN
-1136 VSLAQLLDI
+1136 VTSSLAQLLHI
-1145 DQSTGLLAD
+1145 DHSSGLLAD
-1154 ESSLPF
+1154 DASLPS
-1160 FAKAVQSKVASAETL
+1160 FAKAVESKVAAAETL
-1175 IAGCEKALRD
+1175 VAGCEKSLRD
-1185 YERINQKYLQDVN
+1185 YERINQKYQQDVN
-1198 NSDPNFNNNNPH
+1198 TSDDASSFNINNNPH
-1210 FEAMKQLQEQLNV
+1210 FEAMRQLQEQLTV

-1237 KIEFDLNVAKI
+1237 KIEFDLNTAKI

-1282 TGGALSLQLVSSNS
+1282 TGGALSLQLVSSS
-1296 SASSSS
+1296 SSFSSSS
-1302 SSSSSNI
+1302 AAKNNNI
-1309 SATFD
+1309 ITFND
-1314 EDDNDDDSVDEI
+1314 SDDDFDDDSIDEV
-1326 EAKTHLEKIERVIFA
+1326 ATKTTQLEKIERVIFA

-1409 RAIESEYSSN
+1409 RAIESEYSSSSSSGYDDVN
-1419 GNDNDIVKKTVLLTT
+1419 NVLKKTVLLTT

>member
-1 MSLFAQRRLAMS
+1 MTLFFPLSGISSGTLNTKS
-13 ATTTSSSSAPKTSS
+13 AHVCARGRAFHHRTTTRFPLSRRFRSHREKKRRDILTTAKVSSSSLDDIKT
-27 SFLSKDILNNK
+27 K
-38 RRRNLTT
+38 
-45 ITTERFLAERRNRG
+45 G
-59 SNLATFASSSSSSA
+59 
-73 SDGRFLSD
+73 
-81 KIVRA
+81 
-86 TANVKKKNN
+86 
-95 NRAKTSSPRTRTSG
+95 
-109 VDVVSSK
+109 
-116 SSPSVP
+116 
-122 TMKHE
+122 
-127 TMDKW
+127 W
-132 VVFSDLHVSR
+132 VVFSDVHVSR
-142 KTKDVCLQ
+142 KTKDIALE
-150 TLKYVH
+150 TLKHVH
-156 DVAARENRGVLFL
+156 ARAANENRGILFL

-180 VDTLN
+180 VETLN
-185 EIMFELSKWT
+185 EIIRELAKWT

-208 NVQGSIHALEVLRM
+208 NVNGSVHALEVLRM
-222 CNPETI
+222 CNPEKI
-228 VVFDEPRVWR
+228 CVFDEPRVWR
-238 GALWLPYRKDQE
+238 GAMWLPYRKDQE
-250 TLRRS
+250 MMRRT
-255 VEDLMMTEEIKRTKR
+255 VEELMERHSKKRSSNVAVAVEE
-270 AARDGESNDAEE
+270 E
-282 GLAIKTV
+282 IKTV

-302 TFQMKNGVDSKETFS
+302 TFQMKNGVDSKEMFS
-317 KEKTGIESIIS
+317 EKKTGIESIIS

-351 ISRAEKNQEKYLLF
+351 ISRAEKNQEKHLLF
-365 LNDKWRDESLTDEEI
+365 LNDKWRDESLTDADV

-414 IVRWTIPFDSAL
+414 IVRWTIPFDSSLSA
-426 DMEED
+426 MEE
-431 DDDEDIVA
+431 E
-439 GSEKKK
+439 EEEEEEE
-445 STKKKKSSLSRS
+445 KKKKSKKKKTLSRS

-497 FNSYAKSIRLSG
+497 FSSYAKSIQLTG

-516 EIITE
+516 EIIAE
-521 AVSSKENEEGKLDT
+521 AVSSRENEDGSKLDT

-550 VEFDEVEISG
+550 IEFDEVEITG

-638 ARVVVRGSVIDQ
+638 ARVIVRGSLIDDR
-650 ESNRKKPFVIERAV
+650 EGDGGKKPFVIERAV
-664 TRTKLSKLSFIVDDM
+664 TRTKLSKLSFVVDDT
-679 DETKLDAK
+679 DETKLDSK

-693 DEIIGASVVAQ
+693 DEIIGASVLAQ

-731 VEQSVWTRCK
+731 VEQSVWLRCK
-741 NRSKKLLKERR
+741 NKSKKILKERR
-752 EKLTIARAE
+752 EKLTIAKAE
-761 LKSRESYVERTKLR
+761 LKSRESYVQRTKSR
-775 FLETEKDFN
+775 FLETEREYN
-784 RWKETFEEKVRTL
+784 RWKETFEEKVRAITI
-797 TMEREDALD
+797 EREDALD

-815 ARQAVNEVKDIE
+815 ARKAVKEVKDIE
-827 RVANEALRRIL
+827 SVANEALRQIL
-838 DFNDTAASNNEFRAE
+838 DINTNRNEFLDDAE
-853 EDIVAQ
+853 GVSIQ
-859 NRRANENDQRHKQLD
+859 NRKAKENEQRHQQLD
-874 RDEQSLLK
+874 RDEQNLLK

-913 QSAAHHQHSF
+913 QSAAVHQHAI

-935 FIDPIKQR
+935 SIDPIKQK

-952 AEVMRIKH
+952 AEVMRLKH
-960 VQAIETLNDCRVK
+960 VAAIEALNDSRVK
-973 LDQFQRFKKSEFER
+973 LDQFQLFKKSEIER

-1001 RVERE
+1001 RVEKE

-1011 LTNELKRLSSL
+1011 LTNELRRLVSL
-1022 LVNVSERFAQMLPY
+1022 LVNVSERFSQMLPY
-1036 VPEEVLALEEK
+1036 VPEEVLALEK
-1047 ARSFSDD
+1047 SFGDD
-1054 DDAFRLEERR
+1054 GDALRLERR
-1064 KRREEELYATTSGIF
+1064 KRREQEQEQQSTKYAAAPAGF
-1079 SSEREALSGIV
+1079 SSERGEALSGIV

-1103 SSSRGYASSKSAD
+1103 SSRGYASSQNDENNPPGKND
-1116 GGNGFIQNNVVAAK
+1116 GFIQNNVVVA
-1130 NNDGEH
+1130 NNIT
-1136 VSLAQLLDI
+1136 SLAQLLHI
-1145 DQSTGLLAD
+1145 DHSSGLLAD
-1154 ESSLPF
+1154 DASLPS
-1160 FAKAVQSKVASAETL
+1160 FAKAVESKVAAAETL
-1175 IAGCEKALRD
+1175 VAGCEKSLRD
-1185 YERINQKYLQDVN
+1185 YERINQKYQQDVN
-1198 NSDPNFNNNNPH
+1198 TNDDASFNTNNPH
-1210 FEAMKQLQEQLNV
+1210 FEAMRQLQEQLTV

-1237 KIEFDLNVAKI
+1237 KIEFDLNTAKI

-1282 TGGALSLQLVSSNS
+1282 TGGALSLQLVSSS
-1296 SASSSS
+1296 SSFSSSS
-1302 SSSSSNI
+1302 AAADNNI
-1309 SATFD
+1309 VTFSD
-1314 EDDNDDDSVDEI
+1314 SDDDFDDDSIDEV
-1326 EAKTHLEKIERVIFA
+1326 ATKTTQLEKIERVIFA

-1409 RAIESEYSSN
+1409 RAIESEYSSSSSSGCDDVN
-1419 GNDNDIVKKTVLLTT
+1419 NVLLKKTVLLTT

>member
-1 MSLFAQRRLAMS
+1 MTLFSSLGISTGTLNNTSKS
-13 ATTTSSSSAPKTSS
+13 AFICARGREFHHRTTTRSMLSRHFRSHQEKKGRDILTTTTSSSSSS
-27 SFLSKDILNNK
+27 SLLDDNK
-38 RRRNLTT
+38 
-45 ITTERFLAERRNRG
+45 
-59 SNLATFASSSSSSA
+59 
-73 SDGRFLSD
+73 
-81 KIVRA
+81 KI
-86 TANVKKKNN
+86 
-95 NRAKTSSPRTRTSG
+95 KTKG
-109 VDVVSSK
+109 
-116 SSPSVP
+116 
-122 TMKHE
+122 
-127 TMDKW
+127 W

-142 KTKDVCLQ
+142 KTKDIALE

-156 DVAARENRGVLFL
+156 SIASKENRGILFL

-180 VDTLN
+180 VETLN
-185 EIMFELSKWT
+185 EVIKELANWT

-208 NVQGSIHALEVLRM
+208 NSVGSVHALEVLRM
-222 CNPETI
+222 CNPEKI

-238 GALWLPYRKDQE
+238 GAMWLPYRKDQE
-250 TLRRS
+250 MMRRT
-255 VEDLMMTEEIKRTKR
+255 VEELMERHSKKRSSNVAVAVEEEI
-270 AARDGESNDAEE
+270 EE
-282 GLAIKTV
+282 INTV
-289 FCHADVMGANVNQ
+289 FCHADVLGANVNQ

-317 KEKTGIESIIS
+317 EEKTGIESIIS

-365 LNDKWRDESLTDEEI
+365 LNDKWRDESLTDADV

-414 IVRWTIPFDSAL
+414 IVRWTIPFDSSLSA
-426 DMEED
+426 MEEED
-431 DDDEDIVA
+431 DDEEE
-439 GSEKKK
+439 EKKK
-445 STKKKKSSLSRS
+445 KTKKKKNSSSSLSRS

-497 FNSYAKSIRLSG
+497 FSSYAKSIQLTG

-516 EIITE
+516 EIIAE
-521 AVSSKENEEGKLDT
+521 AVSSRENEDGKLDT

-550 VEFDEVEISG
+550 IEFDEVEITG

-638 ARVVVRGSVIDQ
+638 ARVVVRGSMIDDR
-650 ESNRKKPFVIERAV
+650 EGDDGKKPFVIERAV
-664 TRTKLSKLSFIVDDM
+664 TRTKLSKLSFVVNGS
-679 DETKLDAK
+679 DETKLDSK

-693 DEIIGASVVAQ
+693 DEIIGASVLAQ

-731 VEQSVWTRCK
+731 VEQSVWLRCK
-741 NRSKKLLKERR
+741 NKSKKILKERR

-761 LKSRESYVERTKLR
+761 LKSRESYVQRTKSR
-775 FLETEKDFN
+775 FLETEREYN
-784 RWKETFEEKVRTL
+784 RWKETFEEKVRAITI
-797 TMEREDALD
+797 EREDALD

-815 ARQAVNEVKDIE
+815 ARQAVKEVKDIE
-827 RVANEALRRIL
+827 SVANEALRQIL
-838 DFNDTAASNNEFRAE
+838 DHRSNNTINTNRNEFLDDAGASE
-853 EDIVAQ
+853 NIQ
-859 NRRANENDQRHKQLD
+859 NRKAKENEQRHQQLD
-874 RDEQSLLK
+874 RDEQNLLK

-913 QSAAHHQHSF
+913 QSAAVHQHAI

-935 FIDPIKQR
+935 SIDPIKQK

-952 AEVMRIKH
+952 AEVMRLKH
-960 VQAIETLNDCRVK
+960 VAAIETLRDSRVK
-973 LDQFQRFKKSEFER
+973 LDQFQLFKKSEIER

-1001 RVERE
+1001 RVEKE

-1011 LTNELKRLSSL
+1011 LTNELRRLVSL
-1022 LVNVSERFAQMLPY
+1022 LVNVSERFSQMLPY
-1036 VPEEVLALEEK
+1036 VPEEVLALEK
-1047 ARSFSDD
+1047 SFGEDG
-1054 DDAFRLEERR
+1054 DALRLERR
-1064 KRREEELYATTSGIF
+1064 KRRGQEQQQQSTKYAAAPAGF
-1079 SSEREALSGIV
+1079 SSERGEALSGIV
-1090 PGLLDYRTPYTSS
+1090 PGLLDYQTPYTS
-1103 SSSRGYASSKSAD
+1103 SSSRGYASSQNDENNQGKND
-1116 GGNGFIQNNVVAAK
+1116 GFIQNNVVVA
-1130 NNDGEH
+1130 NNINTTEN
-1136 VSLAQLLDI
+1136 VTSSLAQLLHI
-1145 DQSTGLLAD
+1145 DHSSGLLAD
-1154 ESSLPF
+1154 DASLPS
-1160 FAKAVQSKVASAETL
+1160 FAKAVESKVAAAETL
-1175 IAGCEKALRD
+1175 VAGCEKSLRD
-1185 YERINQKYLQDVN
+1185 YERINQKYQQDVN
-1198 NSDPNFNNNNPH
+1198 TSDDASSFNINNNPH
-1210 FEAMKQLQEQLNV
+1210 FEAMRQLQEQLTV

-1237 KIEFDLNVAKI
+1237 KIEFDLNTAKI

-1282 TGGALSLQLVSSNS
+1282 TGGALSLQLVSSS
-1296 SASSSS
+1296 SSFSSSS
-1302 SSSSSNI
+1302 AAKNNNI
-1309 SATFD
+1309 ITFND
-1314 EDDNDDDSVDEI
+1314 SDDDFDDDSIDEV
-1326 EAKTHLEKIERVIFA
+1326 ATKTTQLEKIERVIFA

-1409 RAIESEYSSN
+1409 RAIESEYSSSSSSGYDDVN
-1419 GNDNDIVKKTVLLTT
+1419 NVLKKTVLLTT

>member
-1 MSLFAQRRLAMS
+1 MTLFSSLGISSGTLNTTSKSAFICARGREFHHRTTTRFPLSVSRFRSQRR
-13 ATTTSSSSAPKTSS
+13 
-27 SFLSKDILNNK
+27 DIL
-38 RRRNLTT
+38 TT
-45 ITTERFLAERRNRG
+45 AM
-59 SNLATFASSSSSSA
+59 SSSSSSPSLDDNKA
-73 SDGRFLSD
+73 L
-81 KIVRA
+81 
-86 TANVKKKNN
+86 
-95 NRAKTSSPRTRTSG
+95 KTKG
-109 VDVVSSK
+109 
-116 SSPSVP
+116 
-122 TMKHE
+122 
-127 TMDKW
+127 W

-142 KTKDVCLQ
+142 KTKDIALE

-156 DVAARENRGVLFL
+156 HIASNENRGILFL

-180 VDTLN
+180 VETLN
-185 EIMFELSKWT
+185 EIIRELAKWT

-208 NVQGSIHALEVLRM
+208 NVNGSVHALEVLRM
-222 CNPETI
+222 CNPEKI

-238 GALWLPYRKDQE
+238 GAMWLPYRKDQE
-250 TLRRS
+250 MMRRT
-255 VEDLMMTEEIKRTKR
+255 VEELMERHSKKRSSNVAVAVEEEI
-270 AARDGESNDAEE
+270 EE
-282 GLAIKTV
+282 EIKTV
-289 FCHADVMGANVNQ
+289 FCHADVLGANVNQ
-302 TFQMKNGVDSKETFS
+302 TFQMKNGVDSKDTFS
-317 KEKTGIESIIS
+317 EEKTGIESIIS

-365 LNDKWRDESLTDEEI
+365 LNDKWRDESLTDADVF
-380 LKRSKIDIGPRYF
+380 KRSKIDIGPRYF

-414 IVRWTIPFDSAL
+414 IVRWTIPFDSSLSA
-426 DMEED
+426 MEEED
-431 DDDEDIVA
+431 DDEE
-439 GSEKKK
+439 EKKK
-445 STKKKKSSLSRS
+445 KKKKKKKTLSRS

-473 EVRRPPAELKS
+473 EVRRPPAALKS

-497 FNSYAKSIRLSG
+497 FSSYAKSIRLTG
-509 DAKAFCE
+509 GAKAFCE
-516 EIITE
+516 EIIAE
-521 AVSSKENEEGKLDT
+521 AVSSRENEDGKLDT

-550 VEFDEVEISG
+550 IEFDEVEITG

-638 ARVVVRGSVIDQ
+638 ARVIVRGSLIDDR
-650 ESNRKKPFVIERAV
+650 EGDGGKKPFVIERAV
-664 TRTKLSKLSFIVDDM
+664 TRTKLSKLSFVVNDT
-679 DETKLDAK
+679 DETKLDSK

-693 DEIIGASVVAQ
+693 DEIIGASVLAQ

-731 VEQSVWTRCK
+731 VEQSVWLRCK
-741 NRSKKLLKERR
+741 NKSKKILKERR
-752 EKLTIARAE
+752 EKLTIAKAE
-761 LKSRESYVERTKLR
+761 LKSRESYVQRTRSR
-775 FLETEKDFN
+775 FLETEREYN
-784 RWKETFEEKVRTL
+784 RWKETFEEKVRAITI
-797 TMEREDALD
+797 EREDALD

-815 ARQAVNEVKDIE
+815 ARKAVKEVKDIE
-827 RVANEALRRIL
+827 SVANEALRQIL
-838 DFNDTAASNNEFRAE
+838 DINTNRNEFLDDAE
-853 EDIVAQ
+853 DVSIQ
-859 NRRANENDQRHKQLD
+859 NRKAKENEQRHQQLD
-874 RDEQSLLK
+874 RDEQNLLK

-913 QSAAHHQHSF
+913 QSVAVHQHAI

-935 FIDPIKQR
+935 SIDPIKQK

-952 AEVMRIKH
+952 AEVMRLKH
-960 VQAIETLNDCRVK
+960 VAAIEALNDSRVK
-973 LDQFQRFKKSEFER
+973 LNKFQVFKKSEIER

-1011 LTNELKRLSSL
+1011 LTNELRRLVSL
-1022 LVNVSERFAQMLPY
+1022 LVNVSERFSQMLPY
-1036 VPEEVLALEEK
+1036 VPEEVLALEK
-1047 ARSFSDD
+1047 SFGDD
-1054 DDAFRLEERR
+1054 GDALRLERR
-1064 KRREEELYATTSGIF
+1064 KRREQEQEQQSTKYAAAPAGF
-1079 SSEREALSGIV
+1079 SSERGEALSGIA

-1103 SSSRGYASSKSAD
+1103 SSRGYASSQNDENNQGKND
-1116 GGNGFIQNNVVAAK
+1116 GFIQSNVVVA
-1130 NNDGEH
+1130 NNIT
-1136 VSLAQLLDI
+1136 SLAQLLHI
-1145 DQSTGLLAD
+1145 DHSSGLLAD
-1154 ESSLPF
+1154 DASLPS
-1160 FAKAVQSKVASAETL
+1160 FAKAVESKVAAAETL
-1175 IAGCEKALRD
+1175 VAGCEKSLRD
-1185 YERINQKYLQDVN
+1185 YERINQKYQQDVN
-1198 NSDPNFNNNNPH
+1198 TSNDDDASSFNINNNPH
-1210 FEAMKQLQEQLNV
+1210 FEAMRQLQEQLTV

-1237 KIEFDLNVAKI
+1237 KIEFDLNTAKI

-1282 TGGALSLQLVSSNS
+1282 TGGALSLQLVSSS
-1296 SASSSS
+1296 SSFSSSS
-1302 SSSSSNI
+1302 AAENNNI
-1309 SATFD
+1309 ITFND
-1314 EDDNDDDSVDEI
+1314 SDDDFDDDSIDEV
-1326 EAKTHLEKIERVIFA
+1326 ATKATQLEKIERVIFA

-1409 RAIESEYSSN
+1409 RAIESEYSSSSSSSGYDDVN
-1419 GNDNDIVKKTVLLTT
+1419 NVLLKKTVLLTT

>member
-1 MSLFAQRRLAMS
+1 MTLFSSLGISTGTLNNTSKS
-13 ATTTSSSSAPKTSS
+13 AFICARGREFHHRTTTRSMLSRHFRSHQEKKGRDILTTTTSSSSSS
-27 SFLSKDILNNK
+27 SLLDDNK
-38 RRRNLTT
+38 
-45 ITTERFLAERRNRG
+45 
-59 SNLATFASSSSSSA
+59 
-73 SDGRFLSD
+73 
-81 KIVRA
+81 KI
-86 TANVKKKNN
+86 
-95 NRAKTSSPRTRTSG
+95 KTKG
-109 VDVVSSK
+109 
-116 SSPSVP
+116 
-122 TMKHE
+122 
-127 TMDKW
+127 W

-142 KTKDVCLQ
+142 KTKDIALE

-156 DVAARENRGVLFL
+156 SIASKENRGILFL
-169 GDFWHHRGALP
+169 GDFWHHRGALS
-180 VDTLN
+180 VETLN
-185 EIMFELSKWT
+185 EIIKELAKWT

-208 NVQGSIHALEVLRM
+208 NSVGSVHALEVLRM
-222 CNPETI
+222 CNPEKI

-238 GALWLPYRKDQE
+238 GAMWLPYRKDQE
-250 TLRRS
+250 MMRRT
-255 VEDLMMTEEIKRTKR
+255 VEELMERHSKKRSSNVAVAVEEEI
-270 AARDGESNDAEE
+270 EE
-282 GLAIKTV
+282 IKTV
-289 FCHADVMGANVNQ
+289 FCHADVLGANVNQ

-317 KEKTGIESIIS
+317 EEKTGIESIIS

-365 LNDKWRDESLTDEEI
+365 LNDKWRDESLTDADV

-414 IVRWTIPFDSAL
+414 IVRWTIPFDSSSPA
-426 DMEED
+426 MEEED
-431 DDDEDIVA
+431 DDEEE
-439 GSEKKK
+439 EKKK
-445 STKKKKSSLSRS
+445 KTKKKKNSSSSLSRS

-497 FNSYAKSIRLSG
+497 FSSYAKSIQLTG

-516 EIITE
+516 EIIAE
-521 AVSSKENEEGKLDT
+521 AVSSRENEDGKLDT

-550 VEFDEVEISG
+550 IEFDEVEITG

-638 ARVVVRGSVIDQ
+638 ARVVVRGSMIDDR
-650 ESNRKKPFVIERAV
+650 EGDDGKKPFVIERAV
-664 TRTKLSKLSFIVDDM
+664 TRTKLSKLSFVVNGS
-679 DETKLDAK
+679 DETKLDSK

-693 DEIIGASVVAQ
+693 DEIIGASVLAQ

-731 VEQSVWTRCK
+731 VEQSVWLRCK
-741 NRSKKLLKERR
+741 NKSKKILKERR

-761 LKSRESYVERTKLR
+761 LKSRESYVQRTKSR
-775 FLETEKDFN
+775 FLETEREYN
-784 RWKETFEEKVRTL
+784 RWKETFEEKVRAITI
-797 TMEREDALD
+797 EREDALD

-815 ARQAVNEVKDIE
+815 ARQAVKEVKDIE
-827 RVANEALRRIL
+827 SVANEALRQIL
-838 DFNDTAASNNEFRAE
+838 DHRSNNTINTNRNEFLDDAGASE
-853 EDIVAQ
+853 NIQ
-859 NRRANENDQRHKQLD
+859 NRKAKENEQRHQQLD
-874 RDEQSLLK
+874 RDEQNLLK

-913 QSAAHHQHSF
+913 QSAAVHQHAI

-935 FIDPIKQR
+935 SIDPIKQK

-952 AEVMRIKH
+952 AEVMRLKH
-960 VQAIETLNDCRVK
+960 VAAIETLRDSRVK
-973 LDQFQRFKKSEFER
+973 LDQFQLFKKSEIER

-1001 RVERE
+1001 RVEKE

-1011 LTNELKRLSSL
+1011 LTNELRRLVSL
-1022 LVNVSERFAQMLPY
+1022 LVNVSERFSQMLPY
-1036 VPEEVLALEEK
+1036 VPEEVLALEK
-1047 ARSFSDD
+1047 SFGDD
-1054 DDAFRLEERR
+1054 GDALRLERR
-1064 KRREEELYATTSGIF
+1064 KRREQEQQQQSTKYAAAPAGF
-1079 SSEREALSGIV
+1079 SSERGEALSGIV

-1103 SSSRGYASSKSAD
+1103 SSRGYASSQNDENNQGKND
-1116 GGNGFIQNNVVAAK
+1116 GFIQNNVVVA
-1130 NNDGEH
+1130 NNINTTEN
-1136 VSLAQLLDI
+1136 VTSSLAQLLHI
-1145 DQSTGLLAD
+1145 DHSSGLLAD
-1154 ESSLPF
+1154 DASLPS
-1160 FAKAVQSKVASAETL
+1160 FAKAVESKVAAAETL
-1175 IAGCEKALRD
+1175 VAGCEKSLRD
-1185 YERINQKYLQDVN
+1185 YERINQKYQQDVN
-1198 NSDPNFNNNNPH
+1198 TSDDASSFNINNNPH
-1210 FEAMKQLQEQLNV
+1210 FEAMRQLQEQLTV

-1237 KIEFDLNVAKI
+1237 KIEFDLNTAKI

-1282 TGGALSLQLVSSNS
+1282 TGGALSLQLVSSS
-1296 SASSSS
+1296 SSFSSSS
-1302 SSSSSNI
+1302 AAENNNTI
-1309 SATFD
+1309 TFND
-1314 EDDNDDDSVDEI
+1314 SDDDFDDDSIDEV
-1326 EAKTHLEKIERVIFA
+1326 ATKTTQLEKIERVIFA

-1409 RAIESEYSSN
+1409 RAIESEYSSSSSSGYDDVN
-1419 GNDNDIVKKTVLLTT
+1419 NVLKKTVLLTT

>member
-1 MSLFAQRRLAMS
+1 MTLFFPLSGLSSSTLHTKSAHVCARGREFHHPFPSSRRLLRSRFANQEKSKRDIVTS
-13 ATTTSSSSAPKTSS
+13 ATSSSSLDDIKT
-27 SFLSKDILNNK
+27 K
-38 RRRNLTT
+38 
-45 ITTERFLAERRNRG
+45 G
-59 SNLATFASSSSSSA
+59 
-73 SDGRFLSD
+73 
-81 KIVRA
+81 
-86 TANVKKKNN
+86 
-95 NRAKTSSPRTRTSG
+95 
-109 VDVVSSK
+109 
-116 SSPSVP
+116 
-122 TMKHE
+122 
-127 TMDKW
+127 W
-132 VVFSDLHVSR
+132 VVFSDVHVSR
-142 KTKDVCLQ
+142 KTKDIALE
-150 TLKYVH
+150 TLKHVH
-156 DVAARENRGVLFL
+156 AIAANENRGILFL

-180 VDTLN
+180 VETLN
-185 EIMFELSKWT
+185 EIIRELAKWT

-208 NVQGSIHALEVLRM
+208 NVNGSVHALEVLRM
-222 CNPETI
+222 CNPEKI
-228 VVFDEPRVWR
+228 CVFDEPRVWR
-238 GALWLPYRKDQE
+238 GAMWLPYRKDQE
-250 TLRRS
+250 MMRRT
-255 VEDLMMTEEIKRTKR
+255 VEELMERHSKKRSSNVAVAVEE
-270 AARDGESNDAEE
+270 E
-282 GLAIKTV
+282 IKTV

-317 KEKTGIESIIS
+317 EGIESIIS

-351 ISRAEKNQEKYLLF
+351 ISRAEKNQEKHLLF
-365 LNDKWRDESLTDEEI
+365 LNDKWRDESLTDADV

-414 IVRWTIPFDSAL
+414 IVRWTIPFDSSLSA
-426 DMEED
+426 MEE
-431 DDDEDIVA
+431 E
-439 GSEKKK
+439 EEEEEEE
-445 STKKKKSSLSRS
+445 KKKKSKKKKTLSRS

-497 FNSYAKSIRLSG
+497 FSSYAKSIQLTG

-516 EIITE
+516 EIIAE
-521 AVSSKENEEGKLDT
+521 AVSSRENEDGSKLDT

-550 VEFDEVEISG
+550 IEFDEVEITG

-638 ARVVVRGSVIDQ
+638 ARVIVRGSLIDDR
-650 ESNRKKPFVIERAV
+650 EGDDGKKKAFVIERAV
-664 TRTKLSKLSFIVDDM
+664 TRTKLSKLSFVVDDT
-679 DETKLDAK
+679 DETKLDSK

-693 DEIIGASVVAQ
+693 DEIIGASVLAQ

-731 VEQSVWTRCK
+731 VEQSVWLRCK
-741 NRSKKLLKERR
+741 NKSKKILKERR
-752 EKLTIARAE
+752 EKLTIAKAE
-761 LKSRESYVERTKLR
+761 LKSRESYVQRTKSR
-775 FLETEKDFN
+775 FLETEREYN
-784 RWKETFEEKVRTL
+784 RWKETFEEKVRAITI
-797 TMEREDALD
+797 EREDALD

-815 ARQAVNEVKDIE
+815 ARKAVKEVKDIE
-827 RVANEALRRIL
+827 SVANEALRQIL
-838 DFNDTAASNNEFRAE
+838 DINTNRNEFLDDAE
-853 EDIVAQ
+853 GVSIQ
-859 NRRANENDQRHKQLD
+859 NRKAKENEQRHQQLD
-874 RDEQSLLK
+874 RDEQNLLK

-913 QSAAHHQHSF
+913 QSAAVHQHAI

-935 FIDPIKQR
+935 SIDPIKQK

-952 AEVMRIKH
+952 AEVMRLKH
-960 VQAIETLNDCRVK
+960 VAAIEALNDSRVK
-973 LDQFQRFKKSEFER
+973 LDQFQLFKKSEIER

-1001 RVERE
+1001 RVEKE

-1011 LTNELKRLSSL
+1011 LTNELRRLVSL
-1022 LVNVSERFAQMLPY
+1022 LVNVSERFSQMLPY
-1036 VPEEVLALEEK
+1036 VPEEVLALEK
-1047 ARSFSDD
+1047 SFGDD
-1054 DDAFRLEERR
+1054 GDALRLERR
-1064 KRREEELYATTSGIF
+1064 KRREQEQEQQSTKYAAAPAGF
-1079 SSEREALSGIV
+1079 SSERGEALSGIV

-1103 SSSRGYASSKSAD
+1103 SSRGYSSSQNDENNPPGKND
-1116 GGNGFIQNNVVAAK
+1116 GFIQNNVVVA
-1130 NNDGEH
+1130 NNIT
-1136 VSLAQLLDI
+1136 SLAQLLHI
-1145 DQSTGLLAD
+1145 DHSSGLLAD
-1154 ESSLPF
+1154 DASLPS
-1160 FAKAVQSKVASAETL
+1160 FAKAVESKVAAAETL
-1175 IAGCEKALRD
+1175 VAGCEKSLRD
-1185 YERINQKYLQDVN
+1185 YERINQKYQQDVN
-1198 NSDPNFNNNNPH
+1198 TNDDASFNTNNPH
-1210 FEAMKQLQEQLNV
+1210 FEAMRQLQEQLTV

-1237 KIEFDLNVAKI
+1237 KIEFDLNTAKI

-1282 TGGALSLQLVSSNS
+1282 TGGALSLQLVSSS
-1296 SASSSS
+1296 SSFSSSS
-1302 SSSSSNI
+1302 AAADNNI
-1309 SATFD
+1309 VTFSD
-1314 EDDNDDDSVDEI
+1314 SDDDFDDDSIDEV
-1326 EAKTHLEKIERVIFA
+1326 ATKTTQLEKIERVIFA

-1409 RAIESEYSSN
+1409 RAIESEYSSSSSSGCDDVN
-1419 GNDNDIVKKTVLLTT
+1419 NVLLKKTVLLTT